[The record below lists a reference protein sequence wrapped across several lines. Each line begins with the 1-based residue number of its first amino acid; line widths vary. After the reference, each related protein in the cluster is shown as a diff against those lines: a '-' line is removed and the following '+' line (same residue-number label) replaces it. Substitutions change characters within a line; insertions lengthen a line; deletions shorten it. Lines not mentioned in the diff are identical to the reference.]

1 MKKISEEEFE
11 LEFEEIKNSDFELIP
26 KHNKTQKG
34 ENMKNN
40 KRIIETI
47 KTIAIAVL
55 LALPVGIYIGI
66 EYQKQENA
74 KIIEQVRNLS
84 QK

>member
-1 MKKISEEEFE
+1 MKKISEDDFE
-11 LEFEEIKNSDFELIP
+11 LKFEEIKNEKIEIVEP
-26 KHNKTQKG
+26 IKTQKG